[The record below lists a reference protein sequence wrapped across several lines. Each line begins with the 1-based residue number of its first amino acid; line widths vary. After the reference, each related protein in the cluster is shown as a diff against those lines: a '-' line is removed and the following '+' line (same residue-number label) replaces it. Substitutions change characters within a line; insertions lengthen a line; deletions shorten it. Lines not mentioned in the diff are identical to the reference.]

1 MKARKLIAILTA
13 VILVFGC
20 ISPLSALAAG
30 EETTVTPA
38 ERSQV
43 ECQRDG
49 MTLRGTM
56 FVPEIIG
63 DEKIPMVI
71 LSHGFMSSQWEMWN
85 LAGAL
90 QRAGYASVCF
100 DFMGSGQSDGQFV
113 NMTTWTE
120 VADLN
125 AIIDYV
131 KTLDFVDTDNIFLSG
146 NSFGGVVTAL
156 TAVERAA
163 DLNAICLWYPAMS
176 MCDDARNGYVQATQ
190 FDPNN
195 IPDTL
200 QVGRYTV
207 GREFLEININL
218 YPTELAVAYT
228 DDVLILHGTA
238 DNLVPYTSS
247 VDLAE
252 KYESAELVPVEGGG
266 HGFWGPVFNSAAPVM
281 IEFLDAHVNSVNVR
295 NTTASCG
302 EGKTAAV
309 DVVYK
314 GNEAATTVTVQL
326 DSQFDLVEMTSRYD
340 GFEYNPENGKAIIYN
355 IDGFEKGDVLCT
367 ALYDLDV
374 IQWAVNGA
382 YKVDVEV
389 LAATGGNDEPFEIL
403 GNQGYIIIENDY
415 LDGDI
420 TADGKVTNADVITLA
435 RYLVDLVEFNA
446 DQLIVADFDGNGKIN
461 NADLIKLARA
471 IVA

>member
-20 ISPLSALAAG
+20 ISPLSALAVD
-30 EETTVTPA
+30 EPDVTPA
-38 ERSQV
+38 ARAQV

-56 FVPEIIG
+56 FTPEING
-63 DEKIPMVI
+63 DEKVPMVI

-85 LAGAL
+85 LANTL
-90 QRAGYASVCF
+90 QGAGYASVCF
-100 DFMGSGQSDGQFV
+100 DFMGSGQSDGEFV

-156 TAVERAA
+156 TAVTRAA
-163 DLNAICLWYPAMS
+163 DLNSICLWYPAMS
-176 MCDDARNGYVQATQ
+176 MCDDARNGFVQTTQ

-207 GREFLEININL
+207 GKEFLEINVNL

-238 DNLVPYTSS
+238 DNLVPYAGS
-247 VDLAE
+247 VELAE
-252 KYESAELVPVEGGG
+252 KYESAELVLVEGGG
-266 HGFWGPVFNSAAPVM
+266 HGFWGPVFNSAAATM
-281 IEFLDAHVNSVNVR
+281 LDFLDAHIHSVNVG
-295 NTTASCG
+295 NTTATCG
-302 EGKTAAV
+302 EGKTATV
-309 DVVYK
+309 DVVYD
-314 GNEAATTVTVQL
+314 GNTTATSVTVQL
-326 DSQFDLVEMTSRYD
+326 SSEFELVEMTSVYD

-355 IDGFEKGDVLCT
+355 VDGFNAGDVLCSAT
-367 ALYDLDV
+367 YDLDV
-374 IQWAVNGA
+374 IPWAVNGA
-382 YKVDVEV
+382 YKVDIDV
-389 LAATGGNDEPFEIL
+389 LDATDDTDEPFKII

-415 LDGDI
+415 MAGDI
-420 TADGKVTNADVITLA
+420 TADGKVTNADVIALA

-446 DQLIVADFDGNGKIN
+446 DQLIIADFNGDGKIN
-461 NADLIKLARA
+461 NTDLIKLARS